1 MIEDVEI
8 TRVSF
13 PEGECD
19 FVWCLLAYNEQSIN
33 FESFIGVNVC
43 ILTAEGASEEFQNF
57 DKNVFN
63 YADDWDQFEDWV
75 KSGGFDFTIVDYE
88 RKRIDSSLG

>member
-13 PEGECD
+13 PEGEYD
-19 FVWCLLAYNEQSIN
+19 FVWCLLSYDEESIN
-33 FESFIGVNVC
+33 FESFIGVDVS
-43 ILTAEGASEEFQNF
+43 IEDASSASEEFQNF
-57 DKNVFN
+57 DKNVFS
-63 YADDWDQFEDWV
+63 YADDWDEFEKWV

-88 RKRIDSSLG
+88 KKRIDSSLG